1 MCSAIG
7 RARQAKIPRNL
18 PTHALW
24 VADASAFG
32 MRRDIEPHGAIGVID
47 ASGQIQSAAADLRRH
62 IFKKQARGV
71 EDKIALDAA
80 QSSWEIDCTRL
91 RVVDMYFSCD
101 ARTIQCAFE
110 HRVNLRGA
118 ARLEVRDKSA

>member
-1 MCSAIG
+1 
-7 RARQAKIPRNL
+7 
-18 PTHALW
+18 
-24 VADASAFG
+24 

-47 ASGQIQSAAADLRRH
+47 ATGQIQSAAADLRRH
-62 IFKKQARGV
+62 IFKKQARGI

-118 ARLEVRDKSA
+118 ARLESGTNPLRQPRSSPPLRLKVKLRLPVKRTLPP